1 MHERSSEHEDDMII
15 DHHRVN
21 EITRNNSKLLKS
33 ISQLFFNEL
42 PDMIKAVDTAYQQ
55 NDRQSIAKAIHRLKS
70 ALGNFVN
77 SEYYKEF
84 SQLEASA
91 SGMTAPVI
99 HLNEWLSQWEKAK
112 LDLETLVVDLKEMA
126 GI

>member
-1 MHERSSEHEDDMII
+1 MII